1 MLNMEATKNSQCAD
15 LENQLH
21 MSQHALDEN
30 AAVLVKV
37 KGQLE
42 KVGWFVVLLD
52 YVWFVPSQCHT
63 RISCFVKD
71 VFPNV

>member
-21 MSQHALDEN
+21 MSQHALDEK

-37 KGQLE
+37 KGQQE
-42 KVGWFVVLLD
+42 KVGSFVVLLD
-52 YVWFVPSQCHT
+52 YVYFVSPQIRENFIRGS
-63 RISCFVKD
+63 FVL
-71 VFPNV
+71 